1 MPRYTMKQT
10 NTRREKVWHLLIKGH
25 NATSIIKTLG
35 TKRAVIY
42 NDIQFLTE
50 KSKQYVYDMA
60 KGTHVLMYQKTI
72 EGVGLALSEAWNKYN
87 DPAVPEKQKPAYLRL
102 AKECNESIFDM
113 TARVKYQFDA
123 T

>member
-1 MPRYTMKQT
+1 
-10 NTRREKVWHLLIKGH
+10 
-25 NATSIIKTLG
+25 
-35 TKRAVIY
+35 
-42 NDIQFLTE
+42 
-50 KSKQYVYDMA
+50 
-60 KGTHVLMYQKTI
+60 MYQKTI